1 MTDQEKIAVYDAI
14 ADLIRDRIAIE
25 ENSHDNGM
33 AYAGI
38 ETIRLNAYSDIV
50 DLIIGHG
57 TLIRLE
63 GGRRLK
69 RASGNDNPRI
79 G

>member
-1 MTDQEKIAVYDAI
+1 MTDQEKIAAYDAI

-38 ETIRLNAYSDIV
+38 ETVRLNAYSDIV

-57 TLIRLE
+57 TLISLE